1 MSEFFEKFLLPIAI
15 GTIIVFVGFVLTW
28 TLETIRLKYKRKKIL
43 MALYRQIETLP
54 RFSLHNKTSTEQSE
68 PEHIVPMPYPTTPF
82 ETAIFSENGISIKE
96 DTLQATINYLIK
108 AYELN
113 ALVNVLQDT
122 FSAPPKNESSD
133 SRSQAKRKLLE
144 QVSDNVHDSHM
155 HKCIENLKIR
165 IGEEQDWLTRI
176 SRSIKTRSKIR
187 NISR

>member
-15 GTIIVFVGFVLTW
+15 GTIIAIVGFLLPFA
-28 TLETIRLKYKRKKIL
+28 LETVRLNYKRKKIL
-43 MALYRQIETLP
+43 MALYRQIEALP
-54 RFSLHNKTSTEQSE
+54 RFNLHNKTSTEQSE

-113 ALVNVLQDT
+113 ALVHVLQDT
-122 FSAPPKNESSD
+122 FSMPPQNEGAD

-144 QVSDNVHDSHM
+144 QVSDDTNDYSM
-155 HKCIENLKIR
+155 HKYIEKLKSQI
-165 IGEEQDWLTRI
+165 EKEQDLLTRM
-176 SRSIKTRSKIR
+176 SIKARKKKVHK
-187 NISR
+187 